1 MRPLEERASPLY
13 SRDLYARGREM
24 LDHAPML
31 RSRSFEETRA
41 YLKASHD
48 IDMELVGRPGY
59 DTSVDVRLNAL
70 FLPAQWVAY
79 LNYGAAARLRLSP
92 DSSPWLT
99 RDTERKRL
107 PAVYWVHFSLQGSLQ
122 AVIRGQA
129 FDGDEHRGIVLS
141 PAGDK
146 ILHTSA
152 NNARLS
158 LAVREEALNRHL
170 AALLGFMPREPL
182 EFAPA
187 VGAATGHG
195 RRLAGML
202 HWAAAESERG
212 ALLGHALVASRF
224 EAFVLDALLLFQPH
238 NYSEALRRVERRLAP
253 RDVKRARDYI
263 HQNLASPITLADL
276 VDASGVPGRTLLQ
289 HFRDAH
295 GVSPMRYVR
304 DLRMQR
310 VRGELASGTARC
322 VADCALRW
330 GFAHPGRF
338 SIEYR
343 RRFGE
348 SPSSTLA
355 RGRASWPAA

>member
-1 MRPLEERASPLY
+1 MLE
-13 SRDLYARGREM
+13 
-24 LDHAPML
+24 HAPML

-48 IDMELVGRPGY
+48 IDMELVGRAGY

-79 LNYGAAARLRLSP
+79 LQYGAAARLTLSP

-99 RDTERKRL
+99 RDTERKQR

-129 FDGDEHRGIVLS
+129 FDGDEHRGLVLS
-141 PAGDK
+141 PTGDK

-170 AALLGFMPREPL
+170 AAMLGYAPREPL
-182 EFAPA
+182 ELHRPSACVRTRPPA
-187 VGAATGHG
+187 CGSCTG
-195 RRLAGML
+195 
-202 HWAAAESERG
+202 AAESERG
-212 ALLGHALVASRF
+212 GVLGHALVASRF
-224 EAFVLDALLLFQPH
+224 EGFVLDALLLFQPH

-253 RDVKRARDYI
+253 RDVKRARDFI
-263 HQNLASPITLADL
+263 HEHLASPITLADL
-276 VDASGVPGRTLLQ
+276 VEASGVPGRTLLQ

-310 VRGELASGTARC
+310 VRAEFACGTVKC
-322 VADCALRW
+322 VAECALRW

-355 RGRASWPAA
+355 RARASWRTA

>member
-1 MRPLEERASPLY
+1 
-13 SRDLYARGREM
+13 M

-31 RSRSFEETRA
+31 RSRSFDETRA

-92 DSSPWLT
+92 DSSPWLA
-99 RDTERKRL
+99 RDPERKQL
-107 PAVYWVHFSLQGSLQ
+107 PAVYWVHFSLQGRLQ

-129 FDGDEHRGIVLS
+129 FDGDEYRGIVLS
-141 PAGDK
+141 PAGHK

-170 AALLGFMPREPL
+170 AALLGFAPRDPL

-187 VGAATGHG
+187 IGAASGHG

-224 EAFVLDALLLFQPH
+224 EAFVLDALLLF
-238 NYSEALRRVERRLAP
+238 
-253 RDVKRARDYI
+253 
-263 HQNLASPITLADL
+263 
-276 VDASGVPGRTLLQ
+276 
-289 HFRDAH
+289 
-295 GVSPMRYVR
+295 
-304 DLRMQR
+304 
-310 VRGELASGTARC
+310 
-322 VADCALRW
+322 
-330 GFAHPGRF
+330 
-338 SIEYR
+338 
-343 RRFGE
+343 
-348 SPSSTLA
+348 
-355 RGRASWPAA
+355 

>member
-1 MRPLEERASPLY
+1 
-13 SRDLYARGREM
+13 
-24 LDHAPML
+24 ML

-41 YLKASHD
+41 YLKSSHD
-48 IDMELVGRPGY
+48 IDMDLVGRPGY

-79 LNYGAAARLRLSP
+79 LQYGAAARLRLSSF
-92 DSSPWLT
+92 SSPWLA
-99 RDTERKRL
+99 REPGRNQL
-107 PAVYWVHFSLQGSLQ
+107 PAVYWVHFSLRGSLK

-129 FDGDEHRGIVLS
+129 FEGDKHRGIVLS
-141 PAGDK
+141 PVGDK
-146 ILHTSA
+146 VLHTSA
-152 NNARLS
+152 DNSRLS
-158 LAVREEALNRHL
+158 LAMREDALNRHL
-170 AALLGFMPREPL
+170 SALLGYSPREPL

-187 VGAATGHG
+187 VAAASGHG
-195 RRLAGML
+195 RRLAGIL

-212 ALLGHALVASRF
+212 AVLGHALIAARF
-224 EAFVLDALLLFQPH
+224 EGFVLDALLLFQPH

-253 RDVKRARDYI
+253 RDVKRARDFI
-263 HQNLASPITLADL
+263 HEHLASPITLVDL
-276 VDASGVPGRTLLQ
+276 VEASGVPGRTLLK

-295 GVSPMRYVR
+295 GISPMRYVR
-304 DLRMQR
+304 DRRMER
-310 VRGELASGTARC
+310 VRGELASGSATC

-330 GFAHPGRF
+330 GFAHAGRF

-355 RGRASWPAA
+355 RARASWRAA

>member
-1 MRPLEERASPLY
+1 
-13 SRDLYARGREM
+13 
-24 LDHAPML
+24 ML

-48 IDMELVGRPGY
+48 IDMDLVGRPGY
-59 DTSVDVRLNAL
+59 GSPVDVRLNAL

-79 LNYGAAARLRLSP
+79 LKYGAAARFRLSP
-92 DSSPWLT
+92 GSSPWLGREPA
-99 RDTERKRL
+99 RDRPL
-107 PAVYWVHFSLQGSLQ
+107 AVYWVHFSLQGSLQ
-122 AVIRGQA
+122 AVVRGRT
-129 FDGDEHRGIVLS
+129 FDGDPHRGIVLS
-141 PAGDK
+141 PAEDK
-146 ILHTSA
+146 FLHTSA
-152 NNARLS
+152 DNARLS

-170 AALLGFMPREPL
+170 AALLGYAPREPL

-187 VGAATGHG
+187 LGAASGHG
-195 RRLAGML
+195 RRLAGIL

-212 ALLGHALVASRF
+212 AVLGHAMVAARF

-253 RDVKRARDYI
+253 RDARRARDYI
-263 HQNLASPITLADL
+263 HEHLASPITLADL
-276 VDASGVPGRTLLQ
+276 VEASGVPGRTLLQ

-295 GVSPMRYVR
+295 GASPMRYVR
-304 DLRMQR
+304 DLRMER
-310 VRGELASGTARC
+310 VRAGLASGAARC

-355 RGRASWPAA
+355 RGRASRRAA

>member
-1 MRPLEERASPLY
+1 MLE
-13 SRDLYARGREM
+13 
-24 LDHAPML
+24 HAPML

-41 YLKASHD
+41 YLKSSHD
-48 IDMELVGRPGY
+48 IDMDLVGQPGY

-79 LNYGAAARLRLSP
+79 LQYGAAARLRLSSF
-92 DSSPWLT
+92 SSPWLA
-99 RDTERKRL
+99 REPGRNQL
-107 PAVYWVHFSLQGSLQ
+107 PAVYWVHFSLRGSLK

-129 FDGDEHRGIVLS
+129 FEGDKHRGIVLS
-141 PAGDK
+141 PVGDK
-146 ILHTSA
+146 VLHTSA
-152 NNARLS
+152 DNSRLS
-158 LAVREEALNRHL
+158 LAMREDALNRHL
-170 AALLGFMPREPL
+170 SALLGYSPREPL

-187 VGAATGHG
+187 VAAASGHG
-195 RRLAGML
+195 RRLAGIL

-212 ALLGHALVASRF
+212 AVLGHALIAARF
-224 EAFVLDALLLFQPH
+224 EGFVLDALLLFQPH

-253 RDVKRARDYI
+253 RDVKRARDFI
-263 HQNLASPITLADL
+263 HEHLASPITLADL
-276 VDASGVPGRTLLQ
+276 VEASGVPGRTLLK

-295 GVSPMRYVR
+295 GISPMRYVR
-304 DLRMQR
+304 DRRMER
-310 VRGELASGTARC
+310 VRGELASGSATC

-330 GFAHPGRF
+330 GFAHAGRF

-355 RGRASWPAA
+355 RARASWRAA

>member
-1 MRPLEERASPLY
+1 MLE
-13 SRDLYARGREM
+13 
-24 LDHAPML
+24 HAPML

-48 IDMELVGRPGY
+48 IDMELVGRAGY

-79 LNYGAAARLRLSP
+79 LQYGAAARLTLSP

-99 RDTERKRL
+99 RDTERKQR

-129 FDGDEHRGIVLS
+129 FDGDEHRGLVLS
-141 PAGDK
+141 PTGDK

-158 LAVREEALNRHL
+158 LAVREEALKRHL
-170 AALLGFMPREPL
+170 AAMLGYAPREPL
-182 EFAPA
+182 EFAPT
-187 VGAATGHG
+187 VGAASGHG
-195 RRLAGML
+195 RRLAGIL

-212 ALLGHALVASRF
+212 AVLGHALVASRF
-224 EAFVLDALLLFQPH
+224 EGFVLDALLLFQPH

-253 RDVKRARDYI
+253 RDVKRARDFI
-263 HQNLASPITLADL
+263 HEHLASPITLADL
-276 VDASGVPGRTLLQ
+276 VEASGVPGRTLLQ

-310 VRGELASGTARC
+310 VRAEFACGTVKC
-322 VADCALRW
+322 VAECALRW

-355 RGRASWPAA
+355 QARASWRPA

>member
-1 MRPLEERASPLY
+1 
-13 SRDLYARGREM
+13 
-24 LDHAPML
+24 ML

-41 YLKASHD
+41 YLKSSHD
-48 IDMELVGRPGY
+48 IDMDLVGRPGY

-79 LNYGAAARLRLSP
+79 LKYGAAARLRLSP
-92 DSSPWLT
+92 WSSPWLT
-99 RDTERKRL
+99 REPERNHL
-107 PAVYWVHFSLQGSLQ
+107 PAVYWVHFSLQGSLK

-129 FDGDEHRGIVLS
+129 FEGDEHRGIVLS
-141 PAGDK
+141 PNEDK

-158 LAVREEALNRHL
+158 LAVREDALSRHL
-170 AALLGFMPREPL
+170 AALLGYAPREPL

-187 VGAATGHG
+187 VAAASGHG
-195 RRLAGML
+195 RRLAGIL

-212 ALLGHALVASRF
+212 AVLGHALVAARF
-224 EAFVLDALLLFQPH
+224 EGFVLDALLLFQPH
-238 NYSEALRRVERRLAP
+238 NYTEALRRVERRLAP
-253 RDVKRARDYI
+253 RDVKRARDFI
-263 HQNLASPITLADL
+263 HEHLASPLTLADL
-276 VDASGVPGRTLLQ
+276 VEASGVPGRTLLK

-304 DLRMQR
+304 DRRMER
-310 VRGELASGTARC
+310 VRSELASGIAKC

-330 GFAHPGRF
+330 GFAHAGRF

-348 SPSSTLA
+348 RPSSTLA
-355 RGRASWPAA
+355 RARASWRAA